1 MSIGSV
7 TLLAIAA
14 AALATLL
21 WWIAAKLSAPAWVG
35 MFVYGVAPGAGHH
48 GRPADQV
55 AVTMAR
61 TVILVTN
68 SKVCN
73 LPQL

>member
-21 WWIAAKLSAPAWVG
+21 WWIAARLALPAWVG
-35 MFVYGVAPGAGHH
+35 MFLFGVALALVIMAG
-48 GRPADQV
+48 P
-55 AVTMAR
+55 
-61 TVILVTN
+61 LVR
-68 SKVCN
+68 
-73 LPQL
+73 LP